1 MSAQK
6 PTIAL
11 DQTEEALNQLGLTF
25 AAEALSDVLSEAVK
39 ANQAPHRFLDTLL
52 KLELERR
59 NSRRVKTSL
68 RLSGLP
74 VGPTLG
80 NFDWSFQPS
89 VNRQQVET
97 LATCGFIRE
106 GGSVLLSGPPGV
118 GKTHLAI
125 GLGVRSVEQG
135 FSVAYYRL
143 DDLLHAMKRDAELP
157 PARLRRK
164 RYLKTGLLII
174 DEMGFQPM
182 ERDEASLFFRMV
194 SYRYERGGSLV
205 ITTNKSV
212 KDWAEI
218 LAGDE
223 AMTAALLDRLL
234 HRCHVLHIRG
244 QSYRLRE
251 LQKLLK

>member
-1 MSAQK
+1 MSGQK
-6 PTIAL
+6 PAIAL
-11 DQTEEALNQLGLTF
+11 DRTREQLNQLGLNF
-25 AAEALSDVLSEAVK
+25 AAEALNETLNAAVK
-39 ANQAPHRFLDTLL
+39 ANHAPHRFLEALL
-52 KLELERR
+52 DLELDRR
-59 NSRRVKTSL
+59 NTRRVKTSL

-74 VGPTLG
+74 VGSTLG

-89 VNRQQVET
+89 VNRQQVEM

-125 GLGVRSVEQG
+125 GLGVRAVEQG

-164 RYLKTGLLII
+164 RYLKTALLVI

-218 LAGDE
+218 MAGDE

-234 HRCHVLHIRG
+234 HHCHVLHIRG
-244 QSYRLRE
+244 RSYRLRE
-251 LQKLLK
+251 LEKLLK

>member
-1 MSAQK
+1 MSGGKAVVV
-6 PTIAL
+6 L
-11 DQTEEALNQLGLTF
+11 DRTRESLEQLGLMF
-25 AAEALSDVLSEAVK
+25 AAEALNETLNEAVK
-39 ANQAPHRFLDTLL
+39 ANQAPHRFLNTLL
-52 KLELERR
+52 ELELERR

-74 VGPTLG
+74 VGSTLG

-106 GGSVLLSGPPGV
+106 GGNVLLSGPPGV

-125 GLGVRSVEQG
+125 GLGIRGVEQG

-164 RYLKTGLLII
+164 RYLKTALLII

-182 ERDEASLFFRMV
+182 SREEASLFFRMV
-194 SYRYERGGSLV
+194 SYRYERGGSQV

-234 HRCHVLHIRG
+234 HRCHVLNIRG
-244 QSYRLRE
+244 RSYRLRALE
-251 LQKLLK
+251 KLLK